1 MNFADIH
8 AKLKRLDCFLPDQII
23 SMQRLMHHKL
33 IVEYVQMF
41 CTASSDKNPQNYL
54 LNTALKYNLEVR
66 VRASPFCANI
76 LYGVVQKH

>member
-1 MNFADIH
+1 
-8 AKLKRLDCFLPDQII
+8 
-23 SMQRLMHHKL
+23 MHHKL

-76 LYGVVQKH
+76 LYGVVQKHWHKQLP